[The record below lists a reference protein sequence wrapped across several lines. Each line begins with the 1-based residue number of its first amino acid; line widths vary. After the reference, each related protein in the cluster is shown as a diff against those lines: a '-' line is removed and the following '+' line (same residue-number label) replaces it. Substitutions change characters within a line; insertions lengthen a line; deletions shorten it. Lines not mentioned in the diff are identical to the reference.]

1 MNQRD
6 EQILKIALPAIVT
19 NITVP
24 LLGLVDSA
32 IVGHM
37 GDATY
42 IGAIAVGSMV
52 FNLVYWVFGFLRMG
66 TSGLT
71 AQARGRRD
79 RQEMRSLL
87 VRSLTVA
94 MTIALSILLLQ
105 VPLRELM
112 LWLIGPTDDVRP
124 LAVTYYNI
132 VVWGAPAMLGLYGLS
147 GWFIGMQN
155 TRLPMVISISQNVV
169 NIVASLALVYGLGMK
184 VEGVAWGT
192 VVAQYAGLLMAVT
205 MVRRYY
211 LRWIIADYA
220 TDHGDGSDDPISKG
234 NGITQNRPHDLGIT
248 QNRPHDLLPFLR
260 VNSDIFL
267 RTLCL
272 VAVNLY
278 FTSAG
283 ARQGATILAV
293 NALLMQ
299 LYLLF
304 SYIMDGFAYA
314 GEAVGGRF
322 WGAGNMQAFR
332 EVVGRLFVW
341 GAAMT
346 VLFTTLYVVGGMPF
360 LRLLTDE
367 ETVVQACR
375 EYVWWAWLIPVAGV
389 AAFVWDGI
397 FIGITQTRGMLL
409 SAALASVVF
418 LAGVTWLMPLMGNHG
433 LWLSMLL
440 YLAVRGIVQ
449 SILYRKKCNYSVDN

>member
-6 EQILKIALPAIVT
+6 KQILKIALPAIVT

-24 LLGLVDSA
+24 LLGLVDTA

-37 GDATY
+37 GNATY

-79 RQEMRSLL
+79 LQEMRSLL
-87 VRSLTVA
+87 VRSQTVA
-94 MTIALSILLLQ
+94 MTIALLILLLQ
-105 VPLRELM
+105 VPLRDVM

-124 LAVTYYNI
+124 LAVTYYHI

-184 VEGVAWGT
+184 VEGVALGT
-192 VVAQYAGLLMAVT
+192 VVAQYAGLLMAMAMLVRYY
-205 MVRRYY
+205 RRY
-211 LRWIIADYA
+211 
-220 TDHGDGSDDPISKG
+220 
-234 NGITQNRPHDLGIT
+234 ITIRLCSLKEFI
-248 QNRPHDLLPFLR
+248 PFLR

-293 NALLMQ
+293 NALLLQ

-314 GEAVGGRF
+314 GEALCGRF
-322 WGAGNMQAFR
+322 WGARDNKAFR
-332 EVVGRLFVW
+332 EVVGRLFMW
-341 GAAMT
+341 GAGMT

-367 ETVVQACR
+367 ETVVQAAR

-397 FIGITQTRGMLL
+397 FIGITQTRGMLV
-409 SAALASVVF
+409 SAAVASVVF
-418 LAGVTWLMPLMGNHG
+418 LAGVVWLMPVMGNHG

-449 SILYRKKCNYSVDN
+449 SVIFRSDKR

>member
-1 MNQRD
+1 MNHRD
-6 EQILKIALPAIVT
+6 KQILKIALPAIVT

-24 LLGLVDSA
+24 LLGLVDTA

-37 GDATY
+37 GNATY

-66 TSGLT
+66 TSGLM

-79 RQEMRSLL
+79 LQEMRSLL
-87 VRSLTVA
+87 VRSQTVA
-94 MTIALSILLLQ
+94 MTIALLILLLQ
-105 VPLRELM
+105 VPLRDVM

-124 LAVTYYNI
+124 LAVTYYHI

-184 VEGVAWGT
+184 VEGVALGT
-192 VVAQYAGLLMAVT
+192 VVAQYAGLLMAMAMLVRYY
-205 MVRRYY
+205 RRY
-211 LRWIIADYA
+211 
-220 TDHGDGSDDPISKG
+220 
-234 NGITQNRPHDLGIT
+234 ITIRLCSLKEFI
-248 QNRPHDLLPFLR
+248 PFLR

-293 NALLMQ
+293 NALLLQ

-314 GEAVGGRF
+314 GEALCGRF
-322 WGAGNMQAFR
+322 WGARDNKAFR
-332 EVVGRLFVW
+332 EVVGRLFMW
-341 GAAMT
+341 GAGMT

-367 ETVVQACR
+367 ETVVQAAH

-397 FIGITQTRGMLL
+397 FIGITQTRGMLV
-409 SAALASVVF
+409 SAAVASVVF
-418 LAGVTWLMPLMGNHG
+418 LAGVVWLMPVMGNHG

-449 SILYRKKCNYSVDN
+449 SVIFRSNKR

>member
-1 MNQRD
+1 
-6 EQILKIALPAIVT
+6 
-19 NITVP
+19 
-24 LLGLVDSA
+24 
-32 IVGHM
+32 
-37 GDATY
+37 
-42 IGAIAVGSMV
+42 
-52 FNLVYWVFGFLRMG
+52 
-66 TSGLT
+66 
-71 AQARGRRD
+71 
-79 RQEMRSLL
+79 
-87 VRSLTVA
+87 
-94 MTIALSILLLQ
+94 
-105 VPLRELM
+105 
-112 LWLIGPTDDVRP
+112 
-124 LAVTYYNI
+124 
-132 VVWGAPAMLGLYGLS
+132 MLGLYGLS

-169 NIVASLALVYGLGMK
+169 NIVASLTLVYGLGMK

-192 VVAQYAGLLMAVT
+192 VVAQYAGLLMAVA
-205 MVRRYY
+205 MVRRKY
-211 LRWIIADYA
+211 LRREGVRREGVRREGVRREGVQREKSQ
-220 TDHGDGSDDPISKG
+220 TSMIS
-234 NGITQNRPHDLGIT
+234 
-248 QNRPHDLLPFLR
+248 FLR

-304 SYIMDGFAYA
+304 SYFLDGFAYA
-314 GEAVGGRF
+314 GEALGGRF
-322 WGAGNMQAFR
+322 WGARDAVAFR

-341 GAAMT
+341 GAGMT
-346 VLFTTLYVVGGMPF
+346 VVFTTLYVVGGMPF

-367 ETVVQACR
+367 ETVVQAAR
-375 EYVWWAWLIPVAGV
+375 EYVWWAWLIPAAGV

-409 SAALASVVF
+409 SAVVASVVF

-449 SILYRKKCNYSVDN
+449 SGIFWKNEKM

>member
-1 MNQRD
+1 MNHRD
-6 EQILKIALPAIVT
+6 KQILKIALPAIVT

-24 LLGLVDSA
+24 LLGLVDTA

-37 GDATY
+37 GNATY

-66 TSGLT
+66 TSGMT

-79 RQEMRSLL
+79 LQEMRSLL
-87 VRSLTVA
+87 VRSQTVA
-94 MTIALSILLLQ
+94 MPIALLILLLQ
-105 VPLRELM
+105 VPLRDVM

-124 LAVTYYNI
+124 LAVTYYHI

-184 VEGVAWGT
+184 VEGVALGT
-192 VVAQYAGLLMAVT
+192 VVAQYAGLLMAMAMLVRYY
-205 MVRRYY
+205 RRY
-211 LRWIIADYA
+211 
-220 TDHGDGSDDPISKG
+220 
-234 NGITQNRPHDLGIT
+234 ITIRLCSLKEFI
-248 QNRPHDLLPFLR
+248 PFLR

-293 NALLMQ
+293 NALLLQ

-314 GEAVGGRF
+314 GEALCGRF
-322 WGAGNMQAFR
+322 WGARDNKAFR
-332 EVVGRLFVW
+332 EVVGRLFMW
-341 GAAMT
+341 GAGMT

-367 ETVVQACR
+367 ETVVQAAH

-397 FIGITQTRGMLL
+397 FIGITQTRGMLV
-409 SAALASVVF
+409 SAAVASVVF
-418 LAGVTWLMPLMGNHG
+418 LAGVVWLMPVMGNHG

-449 SILYRKKCNYSVDN
+449 SVIFRSDKR

>member
-1 MNQRD
+1 MNHRD
-6 EQILKIALPAIVT
+6 KQILKIALPAIVT

-24 LLGLVDSA
+24 LLGLVDTA

-37 GDATY
+37 GNATY

-79 RQEMRSLL
+79 LQEMRSLL
-87 VRSLTVA
+87 VRSQTVA
-94 MTIALSILLLQ
+94 MTVALLILLLQ
-105 VPLRELM
+105 VPLRDVM

-124 LAVTYYNI
+124 LAVTYYHI
-132 VVWGAPAMLGLYGLS
+132 VVWGAPAMLSLYGLS

-184 VEGVAWGT
+184 VEGVALGT
-192 VVAQYAGLLMAVT
+192 VVAQYAGLLMAMAMLVRYY
-205 MVRRYY
+205 RRY
-211 LRWIIADYA
+211 
-220 TDHGDGSDDPISKG
+220 
-234 NGITQNRPHDLGIT
+234 ITIRLCSLKEFI
-248 QNRPHDLLPFLR
+248 PFLR

-293 NALLMQ
+293 NALLLQ

-314 GEAVGGRF
+314 GEALCGRF
-322 WGAGNMQAFR
+322 WGARDNKAFR
-332 EVVGRLFVW
+332 EVVGRLFMW
-341 GAAMT
+341 GVVMT
-346 VLFTTLYVVGGMPF
+346 VLFTTLYVAGGMPF

-367 ETVVQACR
+367 ETVVQAAR
-375 EYVWWAWLIPVAGV
+375 EYVWWAWLIPVVGV
-389 AAFVWDGI
+389 AAFLWDGI
-397 FIGITQTRGMLL
+397 FIGITRTRGMLV
-409 SAALASVVF
+409 SAGVASVVF
-418 LAGVTWLMPLMGNHG
+418 LAGVVWLMPVMGNHG

-449 SILYRKKCNYSVDN
+449 SVIFRSDKR

>member
-1 MNQRD
+1 MNHRD
-6 EQILKIALPAIVT
+6 KQILKIALPAIVT

-24 LLGLVDSA
+24 LLGLVDTA

-37 GDATY
+37 GNATY

-79 RQEMRSLL
+79 LQEMRSLL
-87 VRSLTVA
+87 VRSQTVA
-94 MTIALSILLLQ
+94 MTIALLILLLQ
-105 VPLRELM
+105 VPLRDVM

-124 LAVTYYNI
+124 LAVTYYYI

-184 VEGVAWGT
+184 VEGVALGT
-192 VVAQYAGLLMAVT
+192 VVAQYAGLLMAMAMLVRYY
-205 MVRRYY
+205 RRY
-211 LRWIIADYA
+211 
-220 TDHGDGSDDPISKG
+220 
-234 NGITQNRPHDLGIT
+234 ITIRLCSLKEFI
-248 QNRPHDLLPFLR
+248 PFLR

-293 NALLMQ
+293 NALLLQ

-314 GEAVGGRF
+314 GEALCGRF
-322 WGAGNMQAFR
+322 WGARDNKAFR
-332 EVVGRLFVW
+332 EVVGRLFMW
-341 GAAMT
+341 GAGMT

-367 ETVVQACR
+367 ETVVQAAR

-397 FIGITQTRGMLL
+397 FIGITQTRGMLV
-409 SAALASVVF
+409 SAAVASVVF
-418 LAGVTWLMPLMGNHG
+418 LAGVVWLMPVMGNHG

-449 SILYRKKCNYSVDN
+449 SVIFRSNKR

>member
-1 MNQRD
+1 MNHRD
-6 EQILKIALPAIVT
+6 KQILKIALPAIVT

-24 LLGLVDSA
+24 LLGLVDTA

-37 GDATY
+37 GNATY

-79 RQEMRSLL
+79 LQEMRSLL
-87 VRSLTVA
+87 VRSQTVA
-94 MTIALSILLLQ
+94 MTIALLILLLQ
-105 VPLRELM
+105 VPLRDVM

-124 LAVTYYNI
+124 LAVTYYHI

-184 VEGVAWGT
+184 VEGVALGT
-192 VVAQYAGLLMAVT
+192 VVAQYAGLLMAMAMLVRYY
-205 MVRRYY
+205 RRY
-211 LRWIIADYA
+211 
-220 TDHGDGSDDPISKG
+220 
-234 NGITQNRPHDLGIT
+234 ITIRLCSLKEFI
-248 QNRPHDLLPFLR
+248 PFLR

-293 NALLMQ
+293 NALLLQ

-314 GEAVGGRF
+314 GEALCGRF
-322 WGAGNMQAFR
+322 WGARDNKAFR
-332 EVVGRLFVW
+332 EVVGRLFMW
-341 GAAMT
+341 GAGMT

-367 ETVVQACR
+367 ETVVQAAR

-397 FIGITQTRGMLL
+397 FIGITQTRGMLV
-409 SAALASVVF
+409 SAAVASVVF
-418 LAGVTWLMPLMGNHG
+418 LAGVVWLMPVMGNHG

-449 SILYRKKCNYSVDN
+449 SVIFRSDK

>member
-6 EQILKIALPAIVT
+6 HQILQIALPAIIT

-24 LLGLVDSA
+24 LLGLVDTA

-37 GDATY
+37 GDARY
-42 IGAIAVGSMV
+42 IGAIAVGSMI

-79 RQEMRSLL
+79 MDEIRSLL

-94 MTIALSILLLQ
+94 FVIALLILLLQ
-105 VPLRELM
+105 WPLCEMM
-112 LWLIGPTDDVRP
+112 LWLIGPTVDVRP
-124 LAVTYYNI
+124 LAVTYYKI

-155 TRLPMVISISQNVV
+155 TRLPMVISILQNVV
-169 NIVASLALVYGLGMK
+169 NILASLTLVYGLGMK
-184 VEGVAWGT
+184 VEGVAWST
-192 VVAQYAGLLMAVT
+192 VIAQYAGFLAALM
-205 MVRRYY
+205 MLSHYY
-211 LRWIIADYA
+211 RHY
-220 TDHGDGSDDPISKG
+220 
-234 NGITQNRPHDLGIT
+234 ITVAFCSLKEFI
-248 QNRPHDLLPFLR
+248 PFLQ
-260 VNSDIFL
+260 VNRDIFL

-272 VAVNLY
+272 VTVNLY

-293 NALLMQ
+293 NALLLQ

-304 SYIMDGFAYA
+304 SYFMDGFAYA
-314 GEAVGGRF
+314 GEALCGRF
-322 WGAGNMQAFR
+322 WGARDNKAFR
-332 EVVGRLFVW
+332 EVMGRLFVW
-341 GAAMT
+341 GAGMT
-346 VLFTTLYVVGGMPF
+346 VLFTTVYVAGGMPF

-367 ETVVQACR
+367 ETVVQAAR

-409 SAALASVVF
+409 SAAVASVVF
-418 LAGVTWLMPLMGNHG
+418 LAGVVWLMPVMGNHG

-449 SILYRKKCNYSVDN
+449 SVIYRKRCLIIDN